1 MMVFTSDPFKLYN
14 TNIRDET
21 LFGHMIYMVVCCIL
35 GICHGS
41 LWTSIKGTHSKAGLG
56 YKNPNV

>member
-21 LFGHMIYMVVCCIL
+21 LFGHMIYGCCML
-35 GICHGS
+35 YS
-41 LWTSIKGTHSKAGLG
+41 RYLSRKFMNFNQR
-56 YKNPNV
+56 NPFKSWVRIQES